1 MIITDVQVERFQTL
15 YSESFGIELSF
26 EQAQAIGLSL
36 LNLVHH
42 TYQPITKQQF
52 KETKL
57 RKQTISN
64 N

>member
-1 MIITDVQVERFQTL
+1 MMITDAQVERFQTL
-15 YSESFGIELSF
+15 YRESFGIELPY
-26 EQAQAIGLSL
+26 EQAQTMGLGL

-42 TYQPITKQQF
+42 TYQPISKQQF

-57 RKQTISN
+57 RQQAITN